1 MHPKER
7 KILQR
12 KFARG
17 LELILSSLE
26 QLASKAE
33 DRTQHRAK
41 RCYLPFSFLRNEGK
55 LYIHVFHTFSFKVPA
70 LLPPDFSWVQ
80 INHT

>member
-33 DRTQHRAK
+33 GRTQHRAQ

-55 LYIHVFHTFSFKVPA
+55 LYIHVSHTFSFKVPA

>member
-26 QLASKAE
+26 ELAKQGQGQNPAQSLE
-33 DRTQHRAK
+33 M
-41 RCYLPFSFLRNEGK
+41 L
-55 LYIHVFHTFSFKVPA
+55 PA
-70 LLPPDFSWVQ
+70 LLFSL
-80 INHT
+80 